1 MTKTTIHKA
10 LSRVVD
16 MKPGEMPTA
25 VLMFFYFFL
34 ITCSVYIVKPVK
46 ISNFLESLNAE
57 LLPFA
62 YLITAI
68 LIGFVVSLNTRLLH
82 DMKRNVYISLSLM
95 FFIFSLV
102 LFWFLFQREWSW
114 LSMIYWVWC
123 DIFTI
128 TTVTQFWIT
137 VNDIYHPR
145 QARRLIGFFVSG
157 GLLGGIAGSL
167 LARFLAKVLGTTDL
181 LLICPFLLL
190 PCILIVSILH
200 KKTQE
205 PLKDKKRGNT
215 STEPSKTGYLE
226 SFGII
231 RKSRYLLILSAI
243 MTTAII
249 ITTMVD
255 FQFNSVIEKTLFDK
269 DERTAFLGTFFTG
282 LLVFSYLVHIFLTS
296 RILKN
301 FGMRMALSIAPLFLL
316 TASIVILFI
325 PAAFLLYWAIAIKG
339 GDKSLAHSLNQSV
352 RELLYIPISP
362 EIKYKAKVFIDMFIN
377 KFAKGI
383 AATILIVCIF
393 ILDFSLEHISLII
406 IGFSLLWIFLN
417 RWITREYV
425 GSVKKNLKIKWQ
437 DADKFIS
444 ETVDIDMTKLVFD
457 TLQSKDRSSVL
468 YAMNL
473 FDLIKREKMS
483 PELRNIIAYKS
494 DQVQACA
501 MDSLLELDGE
511 LLLPKE
517 DDALDQED
525 FSTQIQ
531 EIMSQDIYHQVLKEQ
546 LDKIVDEKGEKGE
559 VSRMEA
565 AKVLGMMESSSP
577 VTSELNKLLKDK
589 SPDVLRYAI
598 ESAGKLKRREFVPH
612 LINHLSMPRV
622 DSISSKALIAYG
634 NKITGILKDYLSDPD
649 VNLQTRR
656 AIPDILKQVGTQRAA
671 DLLTFELKKKENE
684 VEKEIIEALYKMR
697 IKNPQIQF
705 PQKPVL
711 EITIQI
717 IKKCYFVLLEMHD
730 LMADRRKEHLVSD
743 MEKNLSRSLK
753 HIFELLSLIYSPDDI
768 IKAYQNIC
776 AGTKKSIDYSIE
788 LLDNILQREVKEVL
802 FPLIDD
808 ISFEDRVRK
817 CKQMI
822 KPLEKVKFS

>member
-34 ITCSVYIVKPVK
+34 ITCSAYIVKPVK

-231 RKSRYLLILSAI
+231 RKSRYLVILSAI

-316 TASIVILFI
+316 TASIAILFI

-730 LMADRRKEHLVSD
+730 LMADRRKEHLVGD

>member
-1 MTKTTIHKA
+1 MTKNTLHKT
-10 LSRVVD
+10 LLRLVD
-16 MKPGEMPTA
+16 IKPGEIPNA
-25 VLMFFYFFL
+25 LLMFFYFFL
-34 ITCSVYIVKPVK
+34 ITCSVYIIKPVK

-57 LLPFA
+57 HLPFA

-68 LIGFVVSLNTRLLH
+68 LIGFVVSLNTKLLH
-82 DMKRNVYISLSLM
+82 AMKRNVYISLSLV
-95 FFIFSLV
+95 FFISNIV
-102 LFWFLFQREWSW
+102 LFWFFFHWEWNW

-128 TTVTQFWIT
+128 TTVTQFWIL

-145 QARRLIGFFVSG
+145 QARRLIGFLVSG

-167 LARFLAKVLGTTDL
+167 LARFFAQVLGTTDL
-181 LLICPFLLL
+181 LLICPFLLF

-200 KKTQE
+200 RQTQD
-205 PLKDKKRGNT
+205 PLDDKKRKTT
-215 STEPSKTGYLE
+215 STEASKTGYIE

-231 RKSRYLLILSAI
+231 KKSRYLLILSAI

-255 FQFNSVIEKTLFDK
+255 FQFNSVIELALVDQ

-282 LLVFSYLVHIFLTS
+282 LLVFSYLVHVFLTN

-301 FGMRMALSIAPLFLL
+301 FGMRLALSIAPLFLL
-316 TASIVILFI
+316 TASIAILFI
-325 PAAFLLYWAIAIKG
+325 PASFFLIWAIAIKG
-339 GDKSLAHSLNQSV
+339 GEKSLAHSLNQSV
-352 RELLYIPISP
+352 RELLYIPIAP
-362 EIKYKAKVFIDMFIN
+362 EIKYKAKVFIDMFVN

-383 AATILIVCIF
+383 AASILLVCIF
-393 ILDFSLEHISLII
+393 IFHFSLEHISLIV

-425 GSVKKNLKIKWQ
+425 GNVKRNLKIKWQ

-483 PELRNIIAYKS
+483 PELSSIIAHKS
-494 DQVQACA
+494 DQIQACA

-511 LLLPKE
+511 LLLPKDDDTLYRE
-517 DDALDQED
+517 DL
-525 FSTQIQ
+525 STQIQ
-531 EIMSQDIYHQVLKEQ
+531 EIMSQDVYQQVLKEQ
-546 LDKIVDEKGEKGE
+546 LDKIVDEKGEEGE

-577 VTSELNKLLKDK
+577 VASELNKLLKDK

-598 ESAGKLKRREFVPH
+598 ESAGRLKRREFVPR
-612 LINHLSMPRV
+612 LIAHLSTPRV
-622 DSISSKALIAYG
+622 DSISSKALVAYG

-656 AIPDILKQVGTQRAA
+656 AIPDILEQVGTQRAT
-671 DLLTFELKKKENE
+671 DLLASELKKKEND
-684 VEKEIIEALYKMR
+684 VETEIIEALYKMR
-697 IKNPQIQF
+697 TRYPQIQF
-705 PQKPVL
+705 PQKPVF
-711 EITIQI
+711 EKTIQI
-717 IKKCYFVLLEMHD
+717 IKRCYFVLLEMHD
-730 LMADRRKEHLVSD
+730 LMTDQRKDNLVSD
-743 MEKNLSRSLK
+743 MEKNLARSLK
-753 HIFELLSLIYSPDDI
+753 HIFELLSLVYTPDDI

-776 AGTKKSIDYSIE
+776 TGTKKSIDYSIE

-802 FPLIDD
+802 LPLIDD

-817 CKQMI
+817 CKKMI

>member
-1 MTKTTIHKA
+1 MTKSSIQNA
-10 LSRVVD
+10 LSRIVD
-16 MKPGEMPTA
+16 IKTGEMPTA
-25 VLMFFYFFL
+25 FLLFFYFFL
-34 ITCSVYIVKPVK
+34 ITCSAYIIKPVK
-46 ISNFLESLNAE
+46 ISNFLESLDAE
-57 LLPFA
+57 HLPFA
-62 YLITAI
+62 YLSTAI
-68 LIGFVVSLNTRLLH
+68 LIGFVVSLNTKLLH
-82 DMKRNVYISLSLM
+82 AVKRNVYISLNLI
-95 FFIFSLV
+95 FFIFNLC
-102 LFWFLFQREWSW
+102 LFWFLLRKAGSW

-128 TTVTQFWIT
+128 TTVTQFWIL

-145 QARRLIGFFVSG
+145 QAKRLIGFLVSG

-167 LARFLAKVLGTTDL
+167 AARFLALRLGTTDL
-181 LLICPFLLL
+181 LLICPFLLML
-190 PCILIVSILH
+190 CIPIVSFLH
-200 KKTQE
+200 KRSLE
-205 PLKDKKRGNT
+205 PANGKKHG
-215 STEPSKTGYLE
+215 PASKEESRTGYLE
-226 SFGII
+226 SFRII

-243 MTTAII
+243 MTLAIV
-249 ITTMVD
+249 ITTLVD
-255 FQFNSVIEKTLFDK
+255 FQFNSVVERAFVGQ
-269 DERTAFLGTFFTG
+269 DERTAFLGAFFTG
-282 LLVFSYLVHIFLTS
+282 LLVFSYLVHVFLTN

-301 FGMRMALSIAPLFLL
+301 FGMRLALSIAPIFLL
-316 TASIVILFI
+316 TASMAVFVLPF
-325 PAAFLLYWAIAIKG
+325 AFLLYWAVVMKG

-352 RELLYIPISP
+352 RELLYIPIAP
-362 EIKYKAKVFIDMFIN
+362 DIKYKAKVFIDMFVN

-383 AATILIVCIF
+383 AATLLLVCVFIF
-393 ILDFSLEHISLII
+393 QLSLEHISLII
-406 IGFSLLWIFLN
+406 FGFSLLWIFLN

-425 GSVKKNLKIKWQ
+425 GNVKKNLKIKWQ

-444 ETVDIDMTKLVFD
+444 EAVDIDMTKLVFD

-483 PELRNIIAYKS
+483 PELRSIITHKS

-517 DDALDQED
+517 DDVLDQED
-525 FSTQIQ
+525 ISSQIQ
-531 EIMSQDIYHQVLKEQ
+531 EIMSQDVYQQVLKEQ
-546 LDKIVDEKGEKGE
+546 IDKIVEEKGDKGE

-565 AKVLGMMESSSP
+565 AKVLGMMEPNSP
-577 VTSELNKLLKDK
+577 VTSELNRLLKDK

-598 ESAGKLKRREFVPH
+598 ESAGRIKKREFVPH
-612 LINHLSMPRV
+612 LINHLSTARV
-622 DSISSKALIAYG
+622 KSISHKALVAYG

-649 VNLQTRR
+649 ENLSTRK
-656 AIPDILKQVGTQRAA
+656 AIPDILEQVGTQRAA
-671 DLLTFELKKKENE
+671 DLLASELEKKDNE
-684 VEKEIIEALYKMR
+684 VETEIIEALYKMR
-697 IKNPQIQF
+697 TKHSQIEF

-711 EITIQI
+711 EKTIQV
-717 IKKCYFVLLEMHD
+717 IKKCYFILLEMHD

-743 MEKNLSRSLK
+743 MEKNLARSLK
-753 HIFELLSLIYSPDDI
+753 HIFELLSLIYAPDDI

-788 LLDNILQREVKEVL
+788 LLDNILLREVKEVL

-817 CKQMI
+817 CKKMI
-822 KPLEKVKFS
+822 KPLEKLKFT

>member
-1 MTKTTIHKA
+1 M
-10 LSRVVD
+10 LSRFVD
-16 MKPGEMPTA
+16 IDPGEIFTA
-25 VLMFFYFFL
+25 ALMFLYFFL
-34 ITCSVYIVKPVK
+34 ITCSTYIVKPVK

-57 LLPFA
+57 RLPFA

-68 LIGFVVSLNTRLLH
+68 LIGFVVSLNTKLLYAV
-82 DMKRNVYISLSLM
+82 KRNVYISLSLM
-95 FFIFSLV
+95 FFISSLV
-102 LFWFLFQREWSW
+102 LFWFFFQREWSW

-128 TTVTQFWIT
+128 TTVTQFWIM

-145 QARRLIGFFVSG
+145 QAKRLIGFLVSG

-167 LARFLAKVLGTTDL
+167 LARFLAQVLGTTDL

-200 KKTQE
+200 RQTQE
-205 PLKDKKRGNT
+205 PRDDKKKRI
-215 STEPSKTGYLE
+215 SSAEVSKTGYLE

-231 RKSRYLLILSAI
+231 KKSRYLQILSTI
-243 MTTAII
+243 MATAII
-249 ITTMVD
+249 ITTLVD
-255 FQFNSVIEKTLFDK
+255 FQFNSVIERSLVNQDA
-269 DERTAFLGTFFTG
+269 RTAFLGTFFTG
-282 LLVFSYLVHIFLTS
+282 LLVFSYFIHVFLTS
-296 RILKN
+296 RVLKN
-301 FGMRMALSIAPLFLL
+301 FGMRMALSIAPIFLL
-316 TASIVILFI
+316 AASIAIFFS
-325 PAAFLLYWAIAIKG
+325 PAAFLLYWAVAIKG

-383 AATILIVCIF
+383 AALILLICIF
-393 ILDFSLEHISLII
+393 VFHFTVIHLSLII

-425 GSVKKNLKIKWQ
+425 GNVKRNLKIKWQ

-473 FDLIKREKMS
+473 FDLIKKEKMS
-483 PELRNIIAYKS
+483 PELRSIIAHKS
-494 DQVQACA
+494 DHIQACA

-517 DDALDQED
+517 DDALGQED
-525 FSTQIQ
+525 ITTQIQ
-531 EIMSQDIYHQVLKEQ
+531 EIMSQDVYQQLLKEQ
-546 LDKIVDEKGEKGE
+546 LDKIVDEPGDEGE
-559 VSRMEA
+559 VSRMEV
-565 AKVLGMMESSSP
+565 AKVLGMIESSLP
-577 VTSELNKLLKDK
+577 IASELNRLLKDK

-598 ESAGKLKRREFVPH
+598 ESAGKLKRREFVPY
-612 LINHLSMPRV
+612 LIKHLSTPRV
-622 DSISSKALIAYG
+622 ESASSKALVEYG
-634 NKITGILKDYLSDPD
+634 NKITGILKDYLADSD
-649 VNLQTRR
+649 VNLKTRR
-656 AIPDILKQVGTQRAA
+656 AIPDILEQVGTQRAA
-671 DLLTFELKKKENE
+671 DLLAIELKRKEDE
-684 VEKEIIEALYKMR
+684 VETEIIEALYKIR
-697 IKNPQIQF
+697 IKHPEVHF
-705 PQKPVL
+705 PQKPIL
-711 EITIQI
+711 EKAIQI
-717 IKKCYFVLLEMHD
+717 IKKCYFILLEMHD
-730 LMADRRKEHLVSD
+730 LMADRRKDNLVSD
-743 MEKNLSRSLK
+743 MEKNLARSLK
-753 HIFELLSLIYSPDDI
+753 HIFELLSLVYSPDDI

-776 AGTKKSIDYSIE
+776 TGTKKSMDYSVE

-802 FPLIDD
+802 LPLIDD

-817 CKQMI
+817 CKKMI

>member
-1 MTKTTIHKA
+1 
-10 LSRVVD
+10 

-25 VLMFFYFFL
+25 LLMFIYFFL
-34 ITCSVYIVKPVK
+34 ITCSTYIIKPVK

-62 YLITAI
+62 YLLTAV

-82 DMKRNVYISLSLM
+82 TMKRSVYISLSLV
-95 FFIFSLV
+95 FFILNLV

-128 TTVTQFWIT
+128 TTVTQFWIL
-137 VNDIYHPR
+137 VNDMYHPR
-145 QARRLIGFFVSG
+145 QAKRLIGFLVSG

-167 LARFLAKVLGTTDL
+167 LARFLAQVLGTMDL

-190 PCILIVSILH
+190 PCILIVSIFQM
-200 KKTQE
+200 KTQG
-205 PLKDKKRGNT
+205 PLDDKKSKQT
-215 STEPSKTGYLE
+215 SKEASKTGYLE
-226 SFGII
+226 SFSII

-243 MTTAII
+243 MTTSII

-255 FQFNSVIEKTLFDK
+255 FQFNSVIEIALVDQ
-269 DERTAFLGTFFTG
+269 DERTAFLGAFFTG
-282 LLVFSYLVHIFLTS
+282 LLIFSYFVHIFLTS

-301 FGMRMALSIAPLFLL
+301 FGMRLTLSVAPLFLL
-316 TASIVILFI
+316 ASSIAIFFF
-325 PAAFLLYWAIAIKG
+325 PAVFLLYWAISIKG
-339 GDKSLAHSLNQSV
+339 GDKSLSHSLNQSV
-352 RELLYIPISP
+352 RELLYIPIAP
-362 EIKYKAKVFIDMFIN
+362 EIKYKAKVFIDMFVN

-383 AATILIVCIF
+383 AAAILLICIF
-393 ILDFSLEHISLII
+393 VFHFSLEHIGLIV

-417 RWITREYV
+417 SLITREYV
-425 GSVKKNLKIKWQ
+425 GNVKKNLTIKWQ

-444 ETVDIDMTKLVFD
+444 ETMDIDMTKLVFD

-483 PELRNIIAYKS
+483 PELRSIISHKS
-494 DQVQACA
+494 DQIQACA

-525 FSTQIQ
+525 LNTQIQ
-531 EIMSQDIYHQVLKEQ
+531 EIMSQDIYQQVLKDQ

-559 VSRMEA
+559 VARMEA
-565 AKVLGMMESSSP
+565 SKVLGMMESSSP
-577 VTSELNKLLKDK
+577 ITSELNKLLKDT

-598 ESAGKLKRREFVPH
+598 ESAGRLKRREFVPR
-612 LINHLSMPRV
+612 LINHLSTPGV
-622 DSISSKALIAYG
+622 ESISSKALVTYG

-649 VNLQTRR
+649 VNLLTRR
-656 AIPDILKQVGTQRAA
+656 AIPDILDRVGTQRAA
-671 DLLTFELKKKENE
+671 DLLASELKKKENE
-684 VEKEIIEALYKMR
+684 VETEIIEALYKMR
-697 IKNPQIQF
+697 TKHPQIQF

-711 EITIQI
+711 EKTIQI
-717 IKKCYFVLLEMHD
+717 IKKCYYVLLEMHV
-730 LMADRRKEHLVSD
+730 LMADKRKEPLVSD

-753 HIFELLSLIYSPDDI
+753 HIFELLSLIHPPDDI

-776 AGTKKSIDYSIE
+776 TGTKKSIDYSIE

-802 FPLIDD
+802 IPLIDD

-817 CKQMI
+817 CKKMI

>member
-622 DSISSKALIAYG
+622 ESISSKALIAYG

>member
-1 MTKTTIHKA
+1 MKQSPIQNH
-10 LSRVVD
+10 LSRIVNL
-16 MKPGEMPTA
+16 KPGEMRSA
-25 VLMFFYFFL
+25 FLLFSYFFL
-34 ITCSVYIVKPVK
+34 ITCSAYIIKPVK
-46 ISNFLESLNAE
+46 ISNFLESLNAR

-62 YLITAI
+62 YLATAI
-68 LIGFVVSLNTRLLH
+68 LIGFIVSLNTKLLH
-82 DMKRNVYISLSLM
+82 IVKRNVYISSILI
-95 FFIFSLV
+95 FFLV
-102 LFWFLFQREWSW
+102 NLILFWVFLQKEWDW
-114 LSMIYWVWC
+114 LSMVYWVWC

-128 TTVTQFWIT
+128 TTVTQFWIL

-145 QARRLIGFFVSG
+145 QAKRLIGFLVSG

-167 LARFLAKVLGTTDL
+167 LARFLAQVLGTTDL

-190 PCILIVSILH
+190 PCIPIVSILH
-200 KKTQE
+200 KKTVEISDSQKQPMAPKE
-205 PLKDKKRGNT
+205 GTR
-215 STEPSKTGYLE
+215 TGYLE
-226 SFGII
+226 SITII
-231 RKSRYLLILSAI
+231 RKNRYLLILSAI
-243 MTTAII
+243 MALAIV

-255 FQFNSVIEKTLFDK
+255 FQFNSVVERAFEEQDA
-269 DERTAFLGTFFTG
+269 RTAFLGAFFTG
-282 LLVFSYLVHIFLTS
+282 LLVFSYLVHVFLTN
-296 RILKN
+296 RILRY
-301 FGMRMALSIAPLFLL
+301 FGMRLALSIAPLFLL
-316 TASIVILFI
+316 VTSIASFIL
-325 PAAFLLYWAIAIKG
+325 PSAFLLYWATLIKG

-362 EIKYKAKVFIDMFIN
+362 EIKYKAKVFIDMFVN

-383 AATILIVCIF
+383 AAAILLVCIF
-393 ILDFSLEHISLII
+393 VLHFSLVHISLII
-406 IGFSLLWIFLN
+406 SGLCLLWVFLN
-417 RWITREYV
+417 RWITSEYV
-425 GSVKKNLKIKWQ
+425 GNVKQNLNIKWQ
-437 DADKFIS
+437 DADKIIS
-444 ETVDIDMTKLVFD
+444 EAVDIDMTKLVFD

-483 PELRNIIAYKS
+483 PELRSIISHKS

-517 DDALDQED
+517 DDTLDQED
-525 FSTQIQ
+525 LSSQIQ
-531 EIMSQDIYHQVLKEQ
+531 EIMSQEVYQQVLKEQ
-546 LDKIVDEKGEKGE
+546 IDKIVDEKGEQGE
-559 VSRMEA
+559 ISRMEA
-565 AKVLGMMESSSP
+565 AKVLGMMNSDSP
-577 VTSELNKLLKDK
+577 VTSELVKLLKDR

-598 ESAGKLKRREFVPH
+598 ESAGRIKRRDFVPH
-612 LINHLSMPRV
+612 LINHLSTARV
-622 DSISSKALIAYG
+622 KSFSHKALVAYG

-649 VNLQTRR
+649 VNLSTRK
-656 AIPDILKQVGTQRAA
+656 AIPDILEQVGTQRAA
-671 DLLTFELKKKENE
+671 DLLASELKKKDND
-684 VEKEIIEALYKMR
+684 VETEIIEALYKMR
-697 IKNPQIQF
+697 TRQPQIQF

-711 EITIQI
+711 EKTLQI

-743 MEKNLSRSLK
+743 MEKNLTRSLK

-788 LLDNILQREVKEVL
+788 LLDNILLREVKEVL

-817 CKQMI
+817 CKKMI
-822 KPLEKVKFS
+822 KPLEKVKFT

>member
-82 DMKRNVYISLSLM
+82 DMKRNVYISLSLI

-231 RKSRYLLILSAI
+231 RKSRYLVILSAI

-316 TASIVILFI
+316 TASIAILFI

-589 SPDVLRYAI
+589 SPDVLSYAI

-743 MEKNLSRSLK
+743 MEKNLSRLLK

>member
-1 MTKTTIHKA
+1 MTKSTIHKA
-10 LSRVVD
+10 LSRLVD
-16 MKPGEMPTA
+16 IKHGEMPTA
-25 VLMFFYFFL
+25 LLMFSYFFL
-34 ITCSVYIVKPVK
+34 ITCSAYIVKPVK

-57 LLPFA
+57 FLPFA

-68 LIGFVVSLNTRLLH
+68 LIGFVVSLNTKFLH
-82 DMKRNVYISLSLM
+82 AMKRNVYISLSLM
-95 FFIFSLV
+95 FFSFSLV

-128 TTVTQFWIT
+128 TTVTQFWIL
-137 VNDIYHPR
+137 VNDIYQPR
-145 QARRLIGFFVSG
+145 QAKRLIGFLVSG

-167 LARFLAKVLGTTDL
+167 LARFLAQVLGTTDL

-190 PCILIVSILH
+190 LCILIVSILH
-200 KKTQE
+200 KLRQE
-205 PLKDKKRGNT
+205 SLDDKKRGT
-215 STEPSKTGYLE
+215 PSTKASKTGYLE

-243 MTTAII
+243 MTTAIV
-249 ITTMVD
+249 ITTMID
-255 FQFNSVIEKTLFDK
+255 FQFNSVVEITLVDQ

-282 LLVFSYLVHIFLTS
+282 LLVFSYLVHVFLTS

-301 FGMRMALSIAPLFLL
+301 FGMRLALSIAPLFIL
-316 TASIVILFI
+316 TASMVTLFI
-325 PAAFLLYWAIAIKG
+325 PTAFLLYWAIAIKG

-362 EIKYKAKVFIDMFIN
+362 DIKYKAKVFIDMFVN

-393 ILDFSLEHISLII
+393 ILNFSFEHISLIV

-417 RWITREYV
+417 RLITREYV

-483 PELRNIIAYKS
+483 PELRSIIAYKS

-525 FSTQIQ
+525 LTTQIK

-546 LDKIVDEKGEKGE
+546 LDIIVDEKGEKGE

-577 VTSELNKLLKDK
+577 VTIELNKLLKDK

-598 ESAGKLKRREFVPH
+598 ESAGRLKKREFVPH
-612 LINHLSMPRV
+612 LINHLSTSRV
-622 DSISSKALIAYG
+622 ESISSKALVAYG

-671 DLLTFELKKKENE
+671 DLLASELKKKENE
-684 VEKEIIEALYKMR
+684 VETEIIEALYKMR
-697 IKNPQIQF
+697 IKHPQIQF

-711 EITIQI
+711 GKTIQI

-730 LMADRRKEHLVSD
+730 LMTDRRKEHLVSD
-743 MEKNLSRSLK
+743 MEKNLARSLK
-753 HIFELLSLIYSPDDI
+753 HIFELLSFIYSPDDI

-788 LLDNILQREVKEVL
+788 LLDNILNREVKEVL
-802 FPLIDD
+802 IPLIDD

-817 CKQMI
+817 CKKMI
-822 KPLEKVKFS
+822 KPLEKIKFS

>member
-34 ITCSVYIVKPVK
+34 ITCSAYIVKPVK

-231 RKSRYLLILSAI
+231 RKSRYLVILSAI

-316 TASIVILFI
+316 TASIAILFI

-743 MEKNLSRSLK
+743 MEKNLSRLLK

>member
-1 MTKTTIHKA
+1 MTKNTLHKT
-10 LSRVVD
+10 LSRLVD
-16 MKPGEMPTA
+16 IKPGEIPTA
-25 VLMFFYFFL
+25 LLMFFYFFL
-34 ITCSVYIVKPVK
+34 ITCSVYIIKPVK

-57 LLPFA
+57 RLPFA

-68 LIGFVVSLNTRLLH
+68 LIGFVVSLNTKLLH
-82 DMKRNVYISLSLM
+82 AMKRNVYISLSLV
-95 FFIFSLV
+95 FFISNIV
-102 LFWFLFQREWSW
+102 LFWFFFHWEWNW
-114 LSMIYWVWC
+114 LSMLYWVWC

-128 TTVTQFWIT
+128 TTVTQFWIL

-145 QARRLIGFFVSG
+145 QARRLIGFLVSG

-167 LARFLAKVLGTTDL
+167 LARFFAQVLGTTDL

-200 KKTQE
+200 RQTQE
-205 PLKDKKRGNT
+205 PLDDKKRRTT
-215 STEPSKTGYLE
+215 STEASKTGYIE

-231 RKSRYLLILSAI
+231 KKSRYLLILSAI

-255 FQFNSVIEKTLFDK
+255 FQFNSVLELALVDQ

-282 LLVFSYLVHIFLTS
+282 LLVFSYLVHVFLTN

-301 FGMRMALSIAPLFLL
+301 FGMRLALSIAPLFLL
-316 TASIVILFI
+316 TASIAILFI
-325 PAAFLLYWAIAIKG
+325 PAAFFLIWAIAIKG

-352 RELLYIPISP
+352 RELLYIPIAP
-362 EIKYKAKVFIDMFIN
+362 EIKYKAKVFIDMFVN

-383 AATILIVCIF
+383 AASILLICIF
-393 ILDFSLEHISLII
+393 IFHFSLHHISLIV

-425 GSVKKNLKIKWQ
+425 GNVKRNLKIKWQ

-444 ETVDIDMTKLVFD
+444 EAVDIDMTKLVFD

-483 PELRNIIAYKS
+483 PELRSIIAHKS
-494 DQVQACA
+494 DQIQACA

-517 DDALDQED
+517 DDTLDQED
-525 FSTQIQ
+525 LSTQIQ
-531 EIMSQDIYHQVLKEQ
+531 EIMSQDVYQQVLKDQ
-546 LDKIVDEKGEKGE
+546 LDKIVDEKGEEGE

-577 VTSELNKLLKDK
+577 VASQLNKLLKDK

-598 ESAGKLKRREFVPH
+598 ESAGRLKKREFVPY
-612 LINHLSMPRV
+612 LIAHLSTPRAE
-622 DSISSKALIAYG
+622 SISSKALVAYG

-649 VNLQTRR
+649 INLQTRR
-656 AIPDILKQVGTQRAA
+656 AIPDILEQVGTQRAA
-671 DLLTFELKKKENE
+671 DLLASEIKKKENE
-684 VEKEIIEALYKMR
+684 VETEIIEALYKMR
-697 IKNPQIQF
+697 TRHPQIQF
-705 PQKPVL
+705 PQKPVF
-711 EITIQI
+711 EKTIQI
-717 IKKCYFVLLEMHD
+717 IKRCYFVLLEMHD
-730 LMADRRKEHLVSD
+730 LMTDQRKDNLVSD
-743 MEKNLSRSLK
+743 MEKNLARSLK
-753 HIFELLSLIYSPDDI
+753 HIFELLSLVYTPDDI

-776 AGTKKSIDYSIE
+776 TGTKKSIDYSIE
-788 LLDNILQREVKEVL
+788 LLDNILQREVKEAL
-802 FPLIDD
+802 LPLIDD

-817 CKQMI
+817 CKKMI

>member
-1 MTKTTIHKA
+1 MTKNTLHKT
-10 LSRVVD
+10 LLRLVD
-16 MKPGEMPTA
+16 IKPGEIPNA
-25 VLMFFYFFL
+25 LLMFFYFFL
-34 ITCSVYIVKPVK
+34 ITCSVYIIKPVK

-57 LLPFA
+57 HLPFA

-68 LIGFVVSLNTRLLH
+68 LIGFVVSLNTKLLH
-82 DMKRNVYISLSLM
+82 AMKRNVYISLSLV
-95 FFIFSLV
+95 FFISNIV
-102 LFWFLFQREWSW
+102 LFWFFFHWEWNW
-114 LSMIYWVWC
+114 LSMLYWVWC

-128 TTVTQFWIT
+128 TTVTQFWIL

-145 QARRLIGFFVSG
+145 QARRLIGFLVSG

-167 LARFLAKVLGTTDL
+167 LARFFAQVLGTTDL

-200 KKTQE
+200 RQTQD
-205 PLKDKKRGNT
+205 PLDDKKRKTT
-215 STEPSKTGYLE
+215 STKASKTGYIE

-231 RKSRYLLILSAI
+231 KKSRYLLILSAI

-255 FQFNSVIEKTLFDK
+255 FQFNSVIELALVDQ

-282 LLVFSYLVHIFLTS
+282 LLVFSYLVHVFLTN

-301 FGMRMALSIAPLFLL
+301 FGMRLALSIAPLFLL
-316 TASIVILFI
+316 TASIAILFF
-325 PAAFLLYWAIAIKG
+325 PASFLLIWAIAIKG

-352 RELLYIPISP
+352 RELLYIPIAP
-362 EIKYKAKVFIDMFIN
+362 EIKYKAKVFIDMFVN

-383 AATILIVCIF
+383 AASILLVCIF
-393 ILDFSLEHISLII
+393 IFHFSLEHISLIV

-425 GSVKKNLKIKWQ
+425 GNVKRNLKIKWQ
-437 DADKFIS
+437 DADKLIS

-483 PELRNIIAYKS
+483 PELSSIIAHKS
-494 DQVQACA
+494 DQIQACA

-511 LLLPKE
+511 LLLPK
-517 DDALDQED
+517 DDDTLYQED
-525 FSTQIQ
+525 LSTQIQ
-531 EIMSQDIYHQVLKEQ
+531 EIMSQDVYQQVLKEQ
-546 LDKIVDEKGEKGE
+546 LDKIVDEKGEEGE

-577 VTSELNKLLKDK
+577 VASELNKLLKDK

-598 ESAGKLKRREFVPH
+598 ESAGRLKRREFVPH
-612 LINHLSMPRV
+612 LIAHLSTPRV
-622 DSISSKALIAYG
+622 ESISSKALVAYG

-656 AIPDILKQVGTQRAA
+656 AIPDILEQVGTQRAA
-671 DLLTFELKKKENE
+671 DLLASELKKKENE
-684 VEKEIIEALYKMR
+684 VETEIIEALYKMR
-697 IKNPQIQF
+697 TRHPQIQF
-705 PQKPVL
+705 PQKPVF
-711 EITIQI
+711 EKTIQI
-717 IKKCYFVLLEMHD
+717 IKRCYFVLLEMHD
-730 LMADRRKEHLVSD
+730 LMTDQRKDNLVSD
-743 MEKNLSRSLK
+743 MEKNLARSLK
-753 HIFELLSLIYSPDDI
+753 HIFELLSLVYAPDDI

-776 AGTKKSIDYSIE
+776 TGTKKSIDYSIE

-802 FPLIDD
+802 IPLIDD

-817 CKQMI
+817 CKKMI